1 MPDLWAGFLDSGVS
15 SVQPATGESAMK
27 KIILSAA
34 CFLLAASAA
43 SGQAS
48 RTWVSGVGDDANP
61 CSRTAPCKTFAGA
74 ISKTAAKGEI
84 SVLDPGGYGAVTITK
99 SITINGTGQLA
110 GILAAGTNGIIINA
124 LATDTVVIKNIS
136 IEGFGT
142 GINGIRLLAGGFLHV
157 QGVEISGF
165 AQKGIS
171 IESSTATQ
179 VFIQDSFIRNNK
191 TVNGGGIVI
200 APGATGSVTGTID
213 NVRAEQNLFGIK
225 VQDRSNITARNCDF
239 SNNENNGAIATS
251 VSAAAVLNLE
261 DTVLSTNRNAG
272 LNSSGVQSFGAN
284 SILRISNC
292 DIFNNDIG
300 INAASG
306 GSVVSF
312 GNNRVTQNTTPGAPT
327 VTIGEI

>member
-1 MPDLWAGFLDSGVS
+1 
-15 SVQPATGESAMK
+15 MK
-27 KIILSAA
+27 KIIVSAV
-34 CFLLAASAA
+34 CLLLAASAA

-84 SVLDPGGYGAVTITK
+84 SVLDPAGYGAVTITK
-99 SITINGTGQLA
+99 SITINGTNTLA

-124 LATDTVVIKNIS
+124 LATDTVIIKNIS

-142 GINGIRLLAGGFLHV
+142 GINGIRMLNGGVLHV
-157 QGVEISGF
+157 EGVEINGF

-171 IESSTATQ
+171 IETTSASQ
-179 VFIQDSFIRNNK
+179 VFIKDSFIRNNRQAA
-191 TVNGGGIVI
+191 GGGILI

-213 NVRAEQNLFGIK
+213 NVRSNNNLFGLK
-225 VQDRSNITARNCDF
+225 VQDRVNISVRNCDF
-239 SNNENNGAIATS
+239 SNNENNGVLATS
-251 VSAAAVLNLE
+251 TTAAAVINLE
-261 DTVLSTNRNAG
+261 TCVLSTNRNAG

-284 SILRISNC
+284 SIIRLSNV

-300 INAASG
+300 INPASG
-306 GSVVSF
+306 GSIVSF
-312 GNNRVTQNTTPGAPT
+312 QNNRVTQNTSTFPPT
-327 VTIGEI
+327 ATVPPI

>member
-1 MPDLWAGFLDSGVS
+1 
-15 SVQPATGESAMK
+15 MK
-27 KIILSAA
+27 KTILSAA
-34 CFLLAASAA
+34 CFLLIVSAA

-99 SITINGTGQLA
+99 SITINGTGTLP

-124 LATDTVVIKNIS
+124 LSTDTVVIKNIS
-136 IEGFGT
+136 IVGFGT
-142 GINGIRLLAGGFLHV
+142 GLNGIRVLNVGFLHV
-157 QGVEISGF
+157 EGVEISGF

-171 IESSTATQ
+171 IESSGPSQ
-179 VFIQDSFIRNNK
+179 VMIKDSFIRNNK
-191 TVNGGGIVI
+191 TVNGGGILIV
-200 APGATGSVTGTID
+200 PGAAGSVTGTID
-213 NVRAEQNLFGIK
+213 NVRSQQNTFGIK
-225 VQDRSNITARNCDF
+225 VQDRSNVTARNCDF

-261 DTVLSTNRNAG
+261 TSVLANNRNAG
-272 LNSSGVQSFGAN
+272 ANSSGVQSFGSF
-284 SILRISNC
+284 SIVRLSNV

-300 INAASG
+300 INPASSG
-306 GSVVSF
+306 AVVSF
-312 GNNRVTQNTTPGAPT
+312 QNNRVTQNTSTFPPT
-327 VTIGEI
+327 ATVPPI

>member
-1 MPDLWAGFLDSGVS
+1 
-15 SVQPATGESAMK
+15 MK
-27 KIILSAA
+27 KIILSA
-34 CFLLAASAA
+34 CLLLVASAA

-99 SITINGTGQLA
+99 SITINGTNTLA

-142 GINGIRLLAGGFLHV
+142 GLNGIRMLNGGTLHV
-157 QGVEISGF
+157 EGVEINGF

-171 IESSTATQ
+171 IETGSATQ
-179 VFIQDSFIRNNK
+179 VFIKDSFIRNNRQAA
-191 TVNGGGIVI
+191 GGGILI

-213 NVRAEQNLFGIK
+213 NVRSQNNLFGLK
-225 VQDRSNITARNCDF
+225 VQDRTNITVRNCDF
-239 SNNENNGAIATS
+239 SNNENNGVLATS
-251 VSAAAVLNLE
+251 TAAAAVINLE
-261 DTVLSTNRNAG
+261 TCVLAANRNPGA
-272 LNSSGVQSFGAN
+272 NSSGVQSFGN
-284 SILRISNC
+284 FSIVRLSNV

-300 INAASG
+300 INPASG
-306 GSVVSF
+306 GSIVSF
-312 GNNRVTQNTTPGAPT
+312 QNNKVTQNTSTFPPT
-327 VTIGEI
+327 ATVGPI

>member
-1 MPDLWAGFLDSGVS
+1 
-15 SVQPATGESAMK
+15 MK
-27 KIILSAA
+27 KIVLSAA
-34 CFLLAASAA
+34 CFLLIASVA

-99 SITINGTGQLA
+99 SITIRGTGTLA

-124 LATDTVVIKNIS
+124 LSTDTVLIKDIS
-136 IEGFGT
+136 IVGFGT
-142 GINGIRLLAGGFLHV
+142 GLNGIRVLNVGVLHV
-157 QGVEISGF
+157 EGVDISGF

-171 IESSTATQ
+171 IESSGPSQ
-179 VFIQDSFIRNNK
+179 VMIKDSFISNNK

-200 APGATGSVTGTID
+200 VPGAAGSVTGTID
-213 NVRAEQNLFGIK
+213 NVRSQQNTFGIK
-225 VQDRSNITARNCDF
+225 VQDRANITARNCDF

-261 DTVLSTNRNAG
+261 SSVLSNNRNAG
-272 LNSSGVQSFGAN
+272 LNSSGVQSFGLN
-284 SILRISNC
+284 SILRITNV

-300 INAASG
+300 INAASS
-306 GSVVSF
+306 GSIVSF

-327 VTIGEI
+327 VTIGQI